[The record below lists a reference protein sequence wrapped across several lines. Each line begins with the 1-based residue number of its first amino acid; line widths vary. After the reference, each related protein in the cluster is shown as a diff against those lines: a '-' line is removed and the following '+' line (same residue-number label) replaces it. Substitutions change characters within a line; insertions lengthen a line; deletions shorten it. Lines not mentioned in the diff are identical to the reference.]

1 MILELKV
8 WLAKFWTRI
17 SHIQLNKCETDP
29 YFLQKFQCKTMVIS
43 AFCKI
48 CELNTE
54 HEIDFVIC
62 NVYLLYKIMKNTLFF
77 E

>member
-48 CELNTE
+48 YELNIE
-54 HEIDFVIC
+54 QEVVFVSIS
-62 NVYLLYKIMKNTLFF
+62 VDSQGDITQV
-77 E
+77 